1 MDVRHTIRLLWD
13 TSNEGEIVRQVKSK
27 DQIKAED
34 VLHWATQNLHENLT
48 NIIMNMQNHP
58 RPYFMLI
65 HVSDGYHGK
74 PASLIG
80 TIRNDLLNSGYIPDT
95 KEIVQGER
103 TVDLSKS
110 KVSATRIV
118 LMDNAPSV
126 PMISSSLLRVDNKQS
141 RVNWIY
147 ILPPDK
153 PIVWG
158 VDMGEASEFVYKSA
172 AAAKAPIVYN

>member
-1 MDVRHTIRLLWD
+1 MRA
-13 TSNEGEIVRQVKSK
+13 KSK

-34 VLHWATQNLHENLT
+34 VLHWATANLHENLT
-48 NIIMNMQNHP
+48 NIIMNLEDHP

-65 HVSDGYHGK
+65 HVSDGYHGV
-74 PASLIG
+74 PAGMVG
-80 TIRNDLLNSGYIPDT
+80 TVRNDLLNSKYIPNK
-95 KEIVQGER
+95 KEILQGER

-110 KVSATRIV
+110 KVSGTRIV
-118 LMDNAPSV
+118 LMDNP
-126 PMISSSLLRVDNKQS
+126 PNQPLISSSLLRVDNKQG

-153 PIVWG
+153 PILYG

-172 AAAKAPIVYN
+172 AKAKAPIVYS